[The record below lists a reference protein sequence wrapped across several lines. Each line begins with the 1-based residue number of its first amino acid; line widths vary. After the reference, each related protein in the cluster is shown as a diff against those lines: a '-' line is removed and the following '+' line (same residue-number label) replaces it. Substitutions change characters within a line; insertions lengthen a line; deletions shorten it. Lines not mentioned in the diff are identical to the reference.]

1 MLQTHQEGQL
11 ACQALANQYHD
22 AKHCV
27 EQREKQLS
35 RLTAEFKDLR
45 RQAERAEERYQSL
58 LQEKNEMKRR
68 LELKHSE
75 VGAASEDLQLMT
87 RENQSLT
94 SLSIS
99 RLLSDSPLCIR

>member
-1 MLQTHQEGQL
+1 MLQTHQEDQL